1 MTTATA
7 QHVDA
12 EHGLRAA
19 ANARAEHALRSTN
32 WRRLTFR
39 LVLAVFVLMILV
51 AYAVPLWFQLQG
63 DRILAVTSGSMEPE
77 IQPGDAVVIRP
88 ITDPSQLRVGQVVT
102 FYAGGNANKF
112 ITHRIVGLYSIVRR
126 DQDPKHHHEALK
138 DQNGNDIVDPYI
150 ATKGDANAFRDP
162 NLTPAAQVRG
172 VVKEIHTGWGY
183 VLGWGHS
190 PRGRFLLFM
199 PPLLMLLG
207 AELVSR
213 IPDRWSRK
221 RWAKTLGA
229 VRDRERHNSG
239 PLARD
244 RAQRHVGSAR

>member
-7 QHVDA
+7 EHVDA
-12 EHGLRAA
+12 AQGWRAA
-19 ANARAEHALRSTN
+19 ANARAEHALRATN
-32 WRRLTFR
+32 WRRLVFR
-39 LVLAVFVLMILV
+39 LVLAIFVLLILV

-102 FYAGGNANKF
+102 FYAGGDANKF
-112 ITHRIVGLYSIVRR
+112 ITHRITGLYSVVRR
-126 DQDPKHHHEALK
+126 DQHSHDALK

-150 ATKGDANAFRDP
+150 STKGDANHFPDP

-183 VLGWGHS
+183 LLGWGHS

-207 AELVSR
+207 AELISR

-229 VRDRERHNSG
+229 VRDRERHNAG

-244 RAQRHVGSAR
+244 KATRHVEHAR